1 MKEARSPGVARG
13 DCTRRWQ
20 AEAIEDGR
28 LEGPERIA
36 FERHRATCSV
46 CAEEYR
52 ALETLRELGE
62 RMSEDRPTEFER
74 RRLRYEILRQADA
87 IVTASAPTRGWWQL
101 GVAAAAVTGLVAAAA
116 WAVSAREQAE
126 IARTVFPQAAIYV
139 PVLPV
144 PASTHDR
151 AVDEHPSGRS
161 AASESAERADARVAA
176 RRSPAQAHGFAG
188 RVRADTAGQAFAE
201 AFAAFSSGA
210 YELAEERFLRFETE
224 HQNDTRVEDAAFLRA
239 ICRQR
244 RGDKAGAAREADEY
258 LRKFPDG
265 FRRREAEAILV
276 GD

>member
-1 MKEARSPGVARG
+1 MGSGACA
-13 DCTRRWQ
+13 RRWQ

-28 LEGPERIA
+28 LEGAERVS

-52 ALETLRELGE
+52 VLATVRELSE
-62 RMSEDRPTEFER
+62 QLCEDRPTEFER

-87 IVTASAPTRGWWQL
+87 IVTAAAPTRRWGQFGL
-101 GVAAAAVTGLVAAAA
+101 AAAAVTVL
-116 WAVSAREQAE
+116 AVSATWVVSPREQPRV
-126 IARTVFPQAAIYV
+126 ARNVLPHANVDF
-139 PVLPV
+139 PVLPARAWKHDGAV
-144 PASTHDR
+144 GEQRAEGRVAEDSLGRAEASSPRPRHR
-151 AVDEHPSGRS
+151 GPSGPSGSS
-161 AASESAERADARVAA
+161 AR
-176 RRSPAQAHGFAG
+176 GG
-188 RVRADTAGQAFAE
+188 ADTAGRAFAQ

-210 YELAEERFLRFETE
+210 YALAEERFLRFETE
-224 HQNDTRVEDAAFLRA
+224 HPGDTRVEDAAFLRA

-244 RGDKAGAAREADEY
+244 RGDQAGAAREADEY

>member
-1 MKEARSPGVARG
+1 MSNG

-28 LEGPERIA
+28 LEGSERIA

-46 CAEEYR
+46 CAEEYS
-52 ALETLRELGE
+52 ALGTLRELGE
-62 RMSEDRPTEFER
+62 QMSEDRPTEFER

-87 IVTASAPTRGWWQL
+87 IVTAAAPRRLWWQL
-101 GVAAAAVTGLVAAAA
+101 GAAAAAVTVLAAVAV
-116 WAVSAREQAE
+116 WAVSPRDKARV
-126 IARTVFPQAAIYV
+126 ARTVFPRAAVYF
-139 PVLPV
+139 PVLPA
-144 PASTHDR
+144 PASMHDG
-151 AVDEHPSGRS
+151 ADGEHALGRS
-161 AASESAERADARVAA
+161 TASGPAQRADARVAQ
-176 RRSPAQAHGFAG
+176 RRSRAQPGASSARGG
-188 RVRADTAGQAFAE
+188 ADTAGQAFAD

-210 YELAEERFLRFETE
+210 YALAEERFRRFETE

-244 RGDKAGAAREADEY
+244 RGDKAGAARNADEY